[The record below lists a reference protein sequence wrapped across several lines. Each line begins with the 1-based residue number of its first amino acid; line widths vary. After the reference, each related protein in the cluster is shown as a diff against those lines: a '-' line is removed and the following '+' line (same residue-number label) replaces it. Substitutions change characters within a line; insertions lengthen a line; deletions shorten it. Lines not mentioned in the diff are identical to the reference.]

1 MAANDLIRRQ
11 RGLVATAFGLLLAA
25 CVTGGEIAGEP
36 CLDDSGGCV
45 DRRIAVLDAMVADPQ
60 RHWVNEPAS
69 RQMHASGIRLFA
81 YQATKDKMS
90 CQELSAGLREMKEV
104 KLALGSGPAPGMSAE
119 RGNLVKAMA
128 DDVAEQLHKT
138 RKAKH
143 CGKA

>member
-1 MAANDLIRRQ
+1 MAANDFAKRVRSSAVAAI
-11 RGLVATAFGLLLAA
+11 GLALAA
-25 CVTGGEIAGEP
+25 CATGGEIAGDP

-45 DRRIAVLDAMVADPQ
+45 DRRVALVNAMVADPQ

-69 RQMHASGIRLFA
+69 RQMHASGVRLFA

-90 CQELSAGLREMKEV
+90 CQELAAGLREMKEV
-104 KLALGSGPAPGMSAE
+104 KLALGTGPAAGMSAE

-128 DDVAEQLHKT
+128 DDVAAQLLRSFKG
-138 RKAKH
+138 RH